1 MPGGIKTLA
10 ENLQNIRNVF
20 EGIAKLAEALPSFEK
35 IGKSIKKATRELPEA
50 AASMSNHGWYFD
62 WTMAVQDSLKLNN
75 MIAEGKVDE
84 ADTLLQSYWRRK
96 LPSIE
101 SELGQL
107 FPNRARF
114 ISMARRCHDDGE
126 YALSIP
132 ILLIQADGF
141 CHDVAKASIF
151 RRESKGN
158 DRRLLTATWVDKEA
172 GANEF
177 MKKLLRPFERKT
189 PISFSKMERGED
201 LHGLYRHMILH
212 GESTDYDTEQNSL
225 KAWSFLYYVGA
236 SLKHKDHGVIANASQ
251 GIRLSE
257 LIEGR

>member
-1 MPGGIKTLA
+1 MQEEMGSLPFLETIK
-10 ENLQNIRNVF
+10 
-20 EGIAKLAEALPSFEK
+20 K
-35 IGKSIKKATRELPEA
+35 IGKSLERMERELPEA
-50 AASMSNHGWYFD
+50 AISMSNHGWYFD
-62 WTMAVQDSLKLNN
+62 WTMAVQDSLQLNS
-75 MIAEGKVDE
+75 MIAEGRVDE

-101 SELGQL
+101 SELSQL

-114 ISMARRCHDDGE
+114 ISMARRCHDDGK

-132 ILLIQADGF
+132 ILLIHADGF
-141 CHDVAKASIF
+141 CHDVAEASIF
-151 RRESKGN
+151 RCESKGK
-158 DRRLLTATWVDKEA
+158 DRRLQTATWADKEA

-189 PISFSKMERGED
+189 PISFSKDERGED

-212 GESTDYDTEQNSL
+212 GESTDYDTERNAL

-236 SLKHKDHGVIANASQ
+236 CLKYEEHDAITKTVR